1 MAINYNTYYSMP
13 RLHDYAEAS
22 KWEQDVKPIR
32 GDDEKRKP
40 LGRRNQKYRHIK
52 REEDGSIAIYD
63 CWRRWTLRYT
73 PDGELHIYDVG
84 YWNKSTQNEVIER
97 VTGLICFTEAGR
109 AWINYD
115 GGTAPI
121 PQRVKPKW
129 NSDLCKYEDVPPGA
143 DPAPAIFVKNERGKW
158 EHKNP
163 VSIMTHVV
171 SRKGAKAVRQRYA
184 TGISYV
190 TALALLRGVE
200 QPKHEEIIAAFKDT
214 RLSGVSDE
222 DTKYWWSTRNR
233 IPPVT
238 DRYFK
243 HEHAADV
250 AALIASED
258 PTDQYRAYLWLSR
271 DGNEQLPKRIDK
283 VLAMHH
289 HDEWFVEREA
299 PVGKKTIDRYE
310 WAFPKQA

>member
-1 MAINYNTYYSMP
+1 MVLGYNTYYAMP
-13 RLHDYAEAS
+13 RLDSYEEAS
-22 KWEQDVKPIR
+22 NHEVNVKPIR

-40 LGRRNQKYRHIK
+40 LGRRDQKYRRIM

-63 CWRRWTLRYT
+63 WWSRWTLRYT
-73 PDGELHIYDVG
+73 PNGELHIYDVAH
-84 YWNKSTQNEVIER
+84 WNKSTQNEVIER

-115 GGTAPI
+115 GGTAPL
-121 PQRVKPKW
+121 PQRVQPKW
-129 NSDLCKYEDVPPGA
+129 NSDLGKYEDVPPDT

-158 EHKNP
+158 AHKNP
-163 VSIMTHVV
+163 TSIMTHVV

-200 QPKHEEIIAAFKDT
+200 QPKHEELIAAFKDT
-214 RLSGVSDE
+214 RLSGVSD
-222 DTKYWWSTRNR
+222 DDIKYWWSMRDR
-233 IPPVT
+233 IPTVG
-238 DRYFK
+238 DRYFE

-250 AALIASED
+250 TALIASED
-258 PTDQYRAYLWLSR
+258 PTDQYHAYLWLSR
-271 DGNEQLPKRIDK
+271 GGNEQLPKRIDK

-299 PVGKKTIDRYE
+299 PVGKKAIDRYG